1 MNRRAAWCFAFV
13 VATSVSGCQ
22 AGRVITNRCERPFI
36 EALGSLDLTVNGAT
50 TRRELDGR
58 SVVGPAQPDLV
69 QNAILRNEAPVADTA
84 VTWVISSADAGIRIV
99 VTHRAR
105 LAAGQT
111 LTVAG
116 PAGRRDWGAN
126 RATAPGTVGV
136 SVDLSGSTSTSTTG
150 TVRVLRVAP
159 LQVELDL
166 TVTPAGG
173 SARRVKGSVNF
184 QGRVEVGPCF
194 S

>member
-1 MNRRAAWCFAFV
+1 MIHALRFSVLALLMV
-13 VATSVSGCQ
+13 SVSGCQ
-22 AGRVITNRCERPFI
+22 AARVITNRCERPYI
-36 EALGSLDLTVNGAT
+36 EALGQLDLAANGST

-84 VTWVISSADAGIRIV
+84 VTWIISSADAGIRIA

-105 LAAGQT
+105 LEAGQT
-111 LTVAG
+111 LAISG
-116 PAGRRDWGAN
+116 PAGRREWGAN
-126 RATAPGTVGV
+126 RAPASGTAGA

-150 TVRVLRVAP
+150 SIRVQRVAP

-173 SARRVKGSVNF
+173 AVRRVKGTVTF
-184 QGRVEVGPCF
+184 RQRVEVGPCF